1 MYKSTLELSY
11 KVAKQLAERL
21 CVLLK
26 GMLPRHDV
34 FSVDVLLKGMLPRHD
49 VFSVDVLLVKS

>member
-1 MYKSTLELSY
+1 MYKSTLEPSY

-26 GMLPRHDV
+26 GQ
-34 FSVDVLLKGMLPRHD
+34 LPRHD